1 MPTPPSR
8 HSFALILAAALAVMA
23 AAASIARG
31 SVAAPAP
38 GDRPAEQ
45 AGHDMSSMPG
55 MAGNG
60 EAPAAPA
67 APGTP
72 DMQGMH
78 GAGATMPGMPG
89 MGGAGAG
96 AADGAMAHEH
106 MDMGPHMKM
115 TAPRPRAAGD
125 QRRADAIAETLRGA
139 IARYR
144 DYRVAVADG
153 FIQYLPNVP
162 QHIYHFTNYGYAHQA
177 ELAFDP
183 ARPTSLLYKPV
194 AGGGFE
200 LVGAMY
206 TAPRRFDEDQLDE
219 RVPLSV
225 AAWHEHV
232 NICLPPKSAYATS
245 DWRRF
250 GFRGTIATA
259 SECQSSGGIFHPVIF
274 NWMVHVYPFEQD
286 PAKVWAH

>member
-1 MPTPPSR
+1 MPTLPIRRSP
-8 HSFALILAAALAVMA
+8 ALIFAAALAVA
-23 AAASIARG
+23 AAAAARG
-31 SVAAPAP
+31 SAAAQGPGDEPAP
-38 GDRPAEQ
+38 R

-60 EAPAAPA
+60 A
-67 APGTP
+67 
-72 DMQGMH
+72 
-78 GAGATMPGMPG
+78 
-89 MGGAGAG
+89 AGAG
-96 AADGAMAHEH
+96 AADGAMSHEH

-115 TAPRPRAAGD
+115 TAPRPRVAGD
-125 QRRADAIAETLRGA
+125 QRRAEAIAQTLRGA

-162 QHIYHFTNYGYAHQA
+162 QPTYHFTNYGYAYQA
-177 ELAFDP
+177 EFAFDA

-194 AGGGFE
+194 PGGFE

-250 GFRGTIATA
+250 GFKGTIATA
-259 SECQSSGGIFHPVIF
+259 SECQASGGIFHPVIF

-286 PAKVWAH
+286 PAKIWTH

>member
-1 MPTPPSR
+1 MPTLPIR
-8 HSFALILAAALAVMA
+8 HSLALVLAAALAVTA
-23 AAASIARG
+23 AAAARG
-31 SVAAPAP
+31 SAAAQGP
-38 GDRPAEQ
+38 GDESAPH

-60 EAPAAPA
+60 A
-67 APGTP
+67 APGTSP
-72 DMQGMH
+72 TPGT
-78 GAGATMPGMPG
+78 AAMPGMPG
-89 MGGAGAG
+89 MGGPVAD
-96 AADGAMAHEH
+96 AADGAIAHEH

-115 TAPRPRAAGD
+115 TAPRPRVAGD
-125 QRRADAIAETLRGA
+125 QRRADAIVQTLRGA

-162 QHIYHFTNYGYAHQA
+162 QPIYHFTNYGHAYQA
-177 ELAFDP
+177 EFAFDP

-194 AGGGFE
+194 PGGFE

-232 NICLPPKSAYATS
+232 NICLPSKAGYATA

-250 GFRGTIATA
+250 GFKGTIASA
-259 SECQSSGGIFHPVIF
+259 SECQAGGGIFHPVIF

>member
-8 HSFALILAAALAVMA
+8 HSFALILAAALAVA
-23 AAASIARG
+23 AAAAARG
-31 SVAAPAP
+31 SAAAPAP
-38 GDRPAEQ
+38 GDKPAEQ

-55 MAGNG
+55 M
-60 EAPAAPA
+60 
-67 APGTP
+67 
-72 DMQGMH
+72 
-78 GAGATMPGMPG
+78 PG
-89 MGGAGAG
+89 MGGAGGG

-115 TAPRPRAAGD
+115 TAPRPPAAGD
-125 QRRADAIAETLRGA
+125 QRRADALVQTLRGA

-144 DYRVAVADG
+144 DYRVAIADG
-153 FIQYLPNVP
+153 FIQYLPNIP
-162 QHIYHFTNYGYAHQA
+162 QHIYHFTNYGYARQA

-259 SECQSSGGIFHPVIF
+259 SECQASGGIFHPVIF
-274 NWMVHVYPFEQD
+274 NWMVHVYPFEQE
-286 PAKVWAH
+286 PAKIWAH

>member
-1 MPTPPSR
+1 
-8 HSFALILAAALAVMA
+8 
-23 AAASIARG
+23 
-31 SVAAPAP
+31 
-38 GDRPAEQ
+38 
-45 AGHDMSSMPG
+45 MSSMPG

-60 EAPAAPA
+60 A
-67 APGTP
+67 APGMPPTP
-72 DMQGMH
+72 GT
-78 GAGATMPGMPG
+78 AAMPGMPG
-89 MGGAGAG
+89 MPGAGS
-96 AADGAMAHEH
+96 ADGAMAHEH

-115 TAPRPRAAGD
+115 TAPRPRVASD
-125 QRRADAIAETLRGA
+125 QRRADAIAQALRGA

-162 QHIYHFTNYGYAHQA
+162 QPIYHFTNYGYAYQA
-177 ELAFDP
+177 EFAFDP

-194 AGGGFE
+194 PGGFE

-232 NICLPPKSAYATS
+232 NICLPPKSGYATA

-250 GFRGTIATA
+250 GFKGTIATA
-259 SECQSSGGIFHPVIF
+259 SECQASGGIFHLVIF

>member
-1 MPTPPSR
+1 MPTLPIRRSL
-8 HSFALILAAALAVMA
+8 ALVLAAALAATA
-23 AAASIARG
+23 AAAARG
-31 SVAAPAP
+31 SAAAQGPGDEPAP
-38 GDRPAEQ
+38 Q

-55 MAGNG
+55 LAGNG
-60 EAPAAPA
+60 A

-72 DMQGMH
+72 PAPGT
-78 GAGATMPGMPG
+78 AAMPGMPG
-89 MGGAGAG
+89 MAGMPGAG

-115 TAPRPRAAGD
+115 TALRPRAAGD
-125 QRRADAIAETLRGA
+125 QRRADAIAQTLRGA

-153 FIQYLPNVP
+153 FVQYLPNVP
-162 QHIYHFTNYGYAHQA
+162 QPIYHFTHYGYAYQA
-177 ELAFDP
+177 EFAFDP

-194 AGGGFE
+194 PGGFE

-206 TAPRRFDEDQLDE
+206 TAPRRFDEGRLDE

-232 NICLPPKSAYATS
+232 NICLPPKSGYATA

-250 GFRGTIATA
+250 GFKGTIATA
-259 SECQSSGGIFHPVIF
+259 SECQASGGTFHPVIF

>member
-1 MPTPPSR
+1 MPTLPYR
-8 HSFALILAAALAVMA
+8 HSLALILAAALAVATA
-23 AAASIARG
+23 AMARG

-45 AGHDMSSMPG
+45 GGHDMSSMPG
-55 MAGNG
+55 M
-60 EAPAAPA
+60 
-67 APGTP
+67 
-72 DMQGMH
+72 
-78 GAGATMPGMPG
+78 PGMPG
-89 MGGAGAG
+89 GG

-125 QRRADAIAETLRGA
+125 QRRADAVAETLRGA

-153 FIQYLPNVP
+153 FIQYLPNIP
-162 QHIYHFTNYGYAHQA
+162 QPIYHFTNYGYAHQA

-183 ARPTSLLYKPV
+183 TRPTSLLYKPV
-194 AGGGFE
+194 PGGGFE

-219 RVPLSV
+219 RVPLSI
-225 AAWHEHV
+225 AAWHQHV
-232 NICLPPKSAYATS
+232 NICLPPKPGYATA

-250 GFRGTIATA
+250 GFKGTIATA
-259 SECQSSGGIFHPVIF
+259 SECQASGGIFHPVIF

>member
-1 MPTPPSR
+1 MLTLPIR
-8 HSFALILAAALAVMA
+8 RSFALILAAAL
-23 AAASIARG
+23 
-31 SVAAPAP
+31 SVAA
-38 GDRPAEQ
+38 
-45 AGHDMSSMPG
+45 MPG
-55 MAGNG
+55 K
-60 EAPAAPA
+60 
-67 APGTP
+67 
-72 DMQGMH
+72 
-78 GAGATMPGMPG
+78 PGMPG
-89 MGGAGAG
+89 MGGSG
-96 AADGAMAHEH
+96 AADGAMSHEH

-125 QRRADAIAETLRGA
+125 QSRADAIVQTLRDA

-162 QHIYHFTNYGYAHQA
+162 QPIYHFTNYGYAYQA
-177 ELAFDP
+177 EFAFDP

-194 AGGGFE
+194 PGGFE

-206 TAPRRFDEDQLDE
+206 TAPRRFDESQLGE

-232 NICLPPKSAYATS
+232 NICLPPKSGYATA
-245 DWRRF
+245 DWTRF
-250 GFRGTIATA
+250 GFKGTIATA
-259 SECQSSGGIFHPVIF
+259 SECQASGGIFHPVIF

>member
-1 MPTPPSR
+1 MPTLPIR
-8 HSFALILAAALAVMA
+8 HLLALVLAAALAATATA
-23 AAASIARG
+23 AARDS
-31 SVAAPAP
+31 AAAQGPGDEPAP
-38 GDRPAEQ
+38 Q
-45 AGHDMSSMPG
+45 AGRDMSSMPG

-60 EAPAAPA
+60 A

-72 DMQGMH
+72 PAPGTAAMPE
-78 GAGATMPGMPG
+78 MPGM
-89 MGGAGAG
+89 AGAG

-115 TAPRPRAAGD
+115 TALRPRAAGD
-125 QRRADAIAETLRGA
+125 QRRAEAIAQTLRGA
-139 IARYR
+139 IARSR

-162 QHIYHFTNYGYAHQA
+162 QPIYHFTNYGYAYQA
-177 ELAFDP
+177 EFAFDP

-194 AGGGFE
+194 PGGFE

-206 TAPRRFDEDQLDE
+206 TAPRRFGEDRLDE

-232 NICLPPKSAYATS
+232 NICLPPKSGYATA
-245 DWRRF
+245 DWRKF
-250 GFRGTIATA
+250 GFKGTIATA
-259 SECQSSGGIFHPVIF
+259 SECQASGGIFHPVIF

-286 PAKVWAH
+286 PAKIWAH

>member
-1 MPTPPSR
+1 MPTLPIRRSL
-8 HSFALILAAALAVMA
+8 ALVLAAALAATAGA
-23 AAASIARG
+23 AARG
-31 SVAAPAP
+31 SAAAQGPGDEPAP
-38 GDRPAEQ
+38 Q

-60 EAPAAPA
+60 EAPGTPPT
-67 APGTP
+67 PGT
-72 DMQGMH
+72 
-78 GAGATMPGMPG
+78 AAMPGMPG
-89 MGGAGAG
+89 VAGAG
-96 AADGAMAHEH
+96 SADGAMAHEH

-115 TAPRPRAAGD
+115 TAPRPRVAGD
-125 QRRADAIAETLRGA
+125 QRRAEAIAQTLRGA

-162 QHIYHFTNYGYAHQA
+162 QPIYHFTNYGYAYQA
-177 ELAFDP
+177 EFAFDP
-183 ARPTSLLYKPV
+183 ARPTSLLYKP
-194 AGGGFE
+194 APGGFE

-225 AAWHEHV
+225 AAWHEHI
-232 NICLPPKSAYATS
+232 NICLPPKSGYATA

-250 GFRGTIATA
+250 GFKGTIATA
-259 SECQSSGGIFHPVIF
+259 SECQASGGIFHPVIF

>member
-1 MPTPPSR
+1 MPTPTFR
-8 HSFALILAAALAVMA
+8 HSLALILAAALAVA
-23 AAASIARG
+23 AAAMARG

-55 MAGNG
+55 MAGNA
-60 EAPAAPA
+60 EAPVT
-67 APGTP
+67 PGTP
-72 DMQGMH
+72 ATPPAPGSPAMPGMS
-78 GAGATMPGMPG
+78 GMPG
-89 MGGAGAG
+89 MAGAGAG

-125 QRRADAIAETLRGA
+125 QRRADAIAQTLRGA

-153 FIQYLPNVP
+153 FIQYLPNIP
-162 QHIYHFTNYGYAHQA
+162 QPIYHFTNYGYAHQA
-177 ELAFDP
+177 EFAFDA

-194 AGGGFE
+194 PGGGFE
-200 LVGAMY
+200 LAGAMY

-232 NICLPPKSAYATS
+232 NICLPPKSAYATA

-250 GFRGTIATA
+250 GFKGTIATA
-259 SECQSSGGIFHPVIF
+259 SECQAGGGVFHPVIF